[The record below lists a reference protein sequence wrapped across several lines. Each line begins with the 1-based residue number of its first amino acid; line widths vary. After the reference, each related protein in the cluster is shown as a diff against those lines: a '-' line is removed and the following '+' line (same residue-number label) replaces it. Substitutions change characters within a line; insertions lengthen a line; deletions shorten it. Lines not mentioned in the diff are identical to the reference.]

1 MTEMNE
7 NNETQAASPRDAE
20 LIEEYRRNG
29 SQAALSELFARYKK
43 PFYGYLCRMLGNDR
57 MSADD
62 VFQELWIRIIK
73 KLPDCRDPERFSSWG
88 FSIAHNLAIG
98 HFRSVATRRKIGAET
113 PDGELPDPVMEDR
126 EERSEEYEE
135 YRLRKLEEAI
145 AKLPPEQLEVVELR
159 RKGVD
164 FKEIA
169 RIQSCPLNTALGRM
183 HKAVRFLRSELAGIE

>member
-1 MTEMNE
+1 MNEMNE
-7 NNETQAASPRDAE
+7 MNAQKSALPSDAE

-62 VFQELWIRIIK
+62 IFQELWIRIIK
-73 KLPDCRDPERFSSWG
+73 KLPECRDPQRFSSWG

-98 HFRSVATRRKIGAET
+98 HFRSVAARRKIGSET
-113 PDGELPDPVMEDR
+113 VDGELPEPVMDDR
-126 EERSEEYEE
+126 EDHSEEYEA
-135 YRLRKLEEAI
+135 YRMRKLEAAI

-183 HKAVRFLRSELAGIE
+183 HKAVKFLRGELAGIE

>member
-1 MTEMNE
+1 MNEMNE
-7 NNETQAASPRDAE
+7 INEDRAASPRDAE

-29 SQAALSELFARYKK
+29 SQAALSALFARYKK

-113 PDGELPDPVMEDR
+113 PDGELPDPVVEDR
-126 EERSEEYEE
+126 EDHSEEYEE
-135 YRLRKLEEAI
+135 YRMRKLEEAI